1 MRNEHASI
9 KRKKKSRLAFFCIS
23 KETPSFGTDRIC
35 RAFMK
40 LPFKSGQEMQ
50 NVTVGNFLFYL
61 YFASVITGSSE
72 LMPMYKSLQ
81 GKDNCF

>member
-9 KRKKKSRLAFFCIS
+9 KKKKKPFGALCIS

-40 LPFKSGQEMQ
+40 FPFKSGQEMQ